1 MTIQKKDRPVYHQQL
16 VDYYN
21 QAHPDWT
28 NSKKGN
34 AIWRDL
40 CAIKRNSRAQFTY
53 YHRPYAPIMMM
64 FVWADTPEG
73 CEYWSARNA
82 Y

>member
-1 MTIQKKDRPVYHQQL
+1 MTIQKRDRPIYHQQL

-40 CAIKRNSRAQFTY
+40 CAIKRNSKAQGIKYYYLAYAKLDYVFTWS
-53 YHRPYAPIMMM
+53 RS
-64 FVWADTPEG
+64 PEG
-73 CEYWSARNA
+73 YTYWRERNV
-82 Y
+82 